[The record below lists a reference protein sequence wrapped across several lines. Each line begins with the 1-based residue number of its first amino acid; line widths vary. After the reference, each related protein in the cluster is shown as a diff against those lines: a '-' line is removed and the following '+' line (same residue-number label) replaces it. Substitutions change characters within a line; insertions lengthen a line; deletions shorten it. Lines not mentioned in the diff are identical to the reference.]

1 MKIFK
6 ILYLKYSLSITI
18 CFFSSFVMFFIFS
31 LISNLSEEYKFN
43 KIIELSFL
51 NTLQILVYVPS
62 FIFLISVIL
71 FTIFLKSN
79 NEIIIIKSYL
89 NIKKYL
95 TFFVPIILV
104 FTFLEI
110 EKKDLSRYLEDIKIN
125 IIDLNNNSKAKII
138 VDNSKENKTFTI
150 IKNIDFNDTSN
161 TEYWHYSI
169 SNNKINIAEFSDN
182 IIFKNNDLIIE
193 SYTQYKEDEIKDFID
208 LKIIDT
214 NYVNFLPQSS
224 IVKYISKQKNTK
236 FDVSLVNL
244 IVFFIFFL
252 SFIFLFFFNSKFVS
266 SKQSL
271 LVPVIMC
278 ATILIY
284 TFIIFNNTISI
295 YKQEFELLASLVM
308 GTFLL
313 KEFLNE

>member
-1 MKIFK
+1 MKIFR
-6 ILYLKYSLSITI
+6 ILYLKYSLSLTI
-18 CFFSSFVMFFIFS
+18 CIFSSFVMFFIFS
-31 LISNLSEEYKFN
+31 LISNLSEEYKFD

-62 FIFLISVIL
+62 FIFLISIIL

-95 TFFVPIILV
+95 TFFIPIILV

-125 IIDLNNNSKAKII
+125 IIDLNSNSKAKII

-150 IKNIDFNDTSN
+150 IKNIDLNDTSN
-161 TEYWHYSI
+161 TEYWHYAI

-182 IIFKNNDLIIE
+182 IIFKNNNLIIE
-193 SYTQYKEDEIKDFID
+193 SYTQYKEDEIRDFID
-208 LKIIDT
+208 LKVIDT
-214 NYVNFLPQSS
+214 NYINFLPQSS
-224 IVKYISKQKNTK
+224 VVKYISKQKNTK
-236 FDVSLVNL
+236 FDISLVNL

-295 YKQEFELLASLVM
+295 YRQEFELLASLVM

-313 KEFLNE
+313 KVFLNE